1 MNTKISFT
9 IPPRVK
15 KLFDQIGSFSNID
28 TYATKAFIA
37 RVQHDLKKKKER
49 EMEKMNAKKTIMRKP
64 VVEKYPSWL
73 QIDTYDDLGARSSK
87 RKMQEKWD
95 MNPKCTVCE
104 IDLQHHYD
112 KYGNTNQD
120 HFFSEEKTK

>member
-49 EMEKMNAKKTIMRKP
+49 EMEKMNAKKARMKKP
-64 VVEKYPSWL
+64 LVEKYPSWL

-87 RKMQEKWD
+87 RNGQELWD
-95 MNPKCTVCE
+95 RNPKCTVCG
-104 IDLQHHYD
+104 INLQKHCD
-112 KYGNTNQD
+112 NNGRTNQD
-120 HFFSEEKTK
+120 HFFSEEEK

>member
-1 MNTKISFT
+1 MNAKISFT

-49 EMEKMNAKKTIMRKP
+49 EMEKMNAKKARMKKP
-64 VVEKYPSWL
+64 LVEKYPSWL
-73 QIDTYDDLGARSSK
+73 QIDTYDDLGARTSK
-87 RKMQEKWD
+87 RNGQELWD
-95 MNPKCTVCE
+95 RNQKCTECG
-104 IDLQHHYD
+104 IILQKH
-112 KYGNTNQD
+112 
-120 HFFSEEKTK
+120 